1 MRLSWGFVEGLE
13 RFTPRNPLETP
24 SEPPLYI
31 EQITVILFRV
41 PCSMFEGFERFER
54 FERFEGFEGFESLK
68 SLKATTK

>member
-13 RFTPRNPLETP
+13 RFTPRNPLGTP

-41 PCSMFEGFERFER
+41 PCSMFEGFERFE
-54 FERFEGFEGFESLK
+54 GFEGFESLK